1 MAVLLAYLRVP
12 LTWREVAART
22 LREAWADNIFGL
34 SAQLAYYFFFSLF
47 PALLLLIAAASYFP
61 QETLIKQMFVAM
73 GDFAPPDA
81 ISIIIDQITKITA
94 TKPASLLTFGTAA
107 AFWSSSSA
115 MSAVINTLNS
125 AYDIEEG
132 RSWWQVQLTAI
143 ALTIGVAAFILV
155 SFGLII
161 AGPAM
166 ADKVAAWFHLGPAF
180 AWTWKVLQWPLVF
193 ALATTGISLIYYFA
207 PDVEQQ
213 WIWLMPGSMLAT
225 VLWLGASLGFKYYVV
240 NMSSYAATYGII
252 GSVMVLM
259 LWFYIS
265 GAVILVGAEM
275 NAEVEHASSRGK
287 QPGEKVPGQRRIIS
301 TKAMREWVRRRR
313 NRGEKPPSAEEVKA
327 AAEKKPGG
335 AETMEVVADP
345 TTEQEPPRARAS

>member
-1 MAVLLAYLRVP
+1 MAPLLAYLKVP
-12 LTWREVAART
+12 LTWREVALRT
-22 LREAWADNIFGL
+22 IREAWADNIFGMA
-34 SAQLAYYFFFSLF
+34 AQLAYYFFFSLF

-61 QETLIKQMFVAM
+61 QETLIKQMFVTL

-94 TKPASLLTFGTAA
+94 SKPASLLTFGMAA

-132 RSWWQVQLTAI
+132 RPWWDVQLRAI

-155 SFGLII
+155 SFGLVI
-161 AGPAM
+161 AGPTM
-166 ADKVAAWFHLGPAF
+166 ADKVAAWFHLGSAF
-180 AWTWKVLQWPLVF
+180 AWSWKILQWPLVF
-193 ALATTGISLIYYFA
+193 ALASGGIGLIYYFA
-207 PDVEQQ
+207 PDVDQQ
-213 WIWLMPGSMLAT
+213 LIWLMPGAMLAT
-225 VLWLGASLGFKYYVV
+225 TLWLAASLAFKYYVV
-240 NMSSYAATYGII
+240 NISSYAATYGII

-265 GAVILVGAEM
+265 GAVVLVGAEL
-275 NAEVEHASSRGK
+275 NAEIEHASTRGK

-301 TKAMREWVRRRR
+301 GKAMREWIRRRR
-313 NRGEKPPSAEEVKA
+313 NRGEKPPSADEVKA

-345 TTEQEPPRARAS
+345 TADREPPRAKAS

>member
-1 MAVLLAYLRVP
+1 MAGLLAYLKVP
-12 LTWREVAART
+12 LTWREVATRT
-22 LREAWADNIFGL
+22 IRDAWADNIFGM

-81 ISIIIDQITKITA
+81 ISIIIDQIAKISS
-94 TKPASLLTFGTAA
+94 KPASLLTFGMAA

-125 AYDIEEG
+125 AYDVEEG
-132 RSWWQVQLTAI
+132 RPWWDVQLRAI
-143 ALTIGVAAFILV
+143 VLTIGVAAFILV

-161 AGPAM
+161 AGPTM
-166 ADKVAAWFHLGPAF
+166 ADKIAAWFHLGSAF
-180 AWTWKVLQWPLVF
+180 AWTWKIAQWPLVF
-193 ALATTGISLIYYFA
+193 VLATIGIGLIYYFA
-207 PDVEQQ
+207 PDVDQQ
-213 WIWLMPGSMLAT
+213 WIWLMPGAVLAT
-225 VLWLGASLGFKYYVV
+225 ALWLAASLAFKYYVA
-240 NMSSYAATYGII
+240 NISSYAATYGII

-275 NAEVEHASSRGK
+275 NAEIEHASARGK

-301 TKAMREWVRRRR
+301 GAAMREWVRRRR

-345 TTEQEPPRARAS
+345 TTTQEPPRAKAS

>member
-1 MAVLLAYLRVP
+1 MAALLAYLKVP
-12 LTWREVAART
+12 LSWREVMART
-22 LREAWADNIFGL
+22 IRESWADNIFGM

-61 QETLIKQMFVAM
+61 QQTLINQVFMAM
-73 GDFAPPDA
+73 SDFAPPDA
-81 ISIIIDQITKITA
+81 ISIIIDQITKISA
-94 TKPASLLTFGTAA
+94 AKPASLLTFGMAA

-115 MSAVINTLNS
+115 MSAVISTLNS
-125 AYDIEEG
+125 AYDVEDG
-132 RSWWQVQLTAI
+132 RAWWNVQCTAI
-143 ALTIGVAAFILV
+143 ALTIGVAAFVLV

-161 AGPAM
+161 AGPTM
-166 ADKVAAWFHLGPAF
+166 ADKVAVWFHLGPAF
-180 AWTWKVLQWPLVF
+180 AWAWKILQWPLVF
-193 ALATTGISLIYYFA
+193 ALASIGIALIYYFA
-207 PDVEQQ
+207 PDVDQQ

-225 VLWLGASLGFKYYVV
+225 ILWLAASLAFKYYVV
-240 NMSSYAATYGII
+240 NISSYAATYGII

-265 GAVILVGAEM
+265 GAAILIGAEM
-275 NAEVEHASSRGK
+275 NAEIEHASTRGK

-301 TKAMREWVRRRR
+301 AAAMREWISKRRRR
-313 NRGEKPPSAEEVKA
+313 GETPPSAEEVKA